1 MSNNR
6 DSHPTPGGLVTAEK
20 LSQLLGLSVNRV
32 KTLRA
37 EGAFVTAESQNEGRK
52 FILGASLISYI
63 KYLQARQDNASVRR
77 QYLEAKA
84 RRALARAKMEE
95 DRLSSDT

>member
-1 MSNNR
+1 MTNNR
-6 DSHPTPGGLVTAEK
+6 NSSRPAGGLVTAEK
-20 LSQLLGLSVNRV
+20 LAQLLGLSVNRV

-37 EGAFVTAESQNEGRK
+37 EGAFVSAESQHEGRK

-63 KYLQARQDNASVRR
+63 KYLQARQDDASLRS

>member
-1 MSNNR
+1 MISNR
-6 DSHPTPGGLVTAEK
+6 DSQPAPGGLVTAEK
-20 LSQLLGLSVNRV
+20 LAQLLGLSVRRV
-32 KTLRA
+32 RILRA
-37 EGAFVTAESQNEGRK
+37 EGAFVTAESKHEGRK

-63 KYLQARQDNASVRR
+63 KYLQARQDSASLRR

-95 DRLSSDT
+95 DRLSPDT